1 MTADVTTISATGE
14 VKIKFN
20 TDMDTA
26 IDLNKLRSDYFPYRS
41 SSRVLTA
48 GEKSKENQNY
58 INIEVQPHDDWDK
71 T

>member
-1 MTADVTTISATGE
+1 
-14 VKIKFN
+14 
-20 TDMDTA
+20 MDTA